1 MTATRGPK
9 HGKGTGEG
17 GGNSKPKRLSLTI
30 KSWDTIIAAVIGAA
44 ATIVATVIAVL
55 ATNGNGASSSPSP
68 SAAASSSP
76 SPSAA
81 EGKPGISDTPSAP
94 GTSGSPSVQ
103 GSPTDTPPPASPGE
117 TGSQGGVSVPSS
129 SLIRAATRG
138 NVSDLSQLPDPR
150 GEKYTLNDLKCGTA
164 DGSLSPRLGTW
175 TLSSRAYNYSAAY
188 PGVAGGPQFFYCPF
202 GHSWTGTLDVTQ
214 GIDYAAGPN
223 PPLFIGA
230 SILAYEGNKLVRW
243 DMGIAGGALK
253 HYEIKMTNVTG
264 FFLDTNTCA
273 NGCLPRSDN
282 FVWGSISM
290 YPS

>member
-1 MTATRGPK
+1 MAVTRGPK
-9 HGKGTGEG
+9 HGKGAGGG
-17 GGNSKPKRLSLTI
+17 GGNSKPKRLSPNAI
-30 KSWDTIIAAVIGAA
+30 AFWGTIIAAVIGAA
-44 ATIVATVIAVL
+44 ATIVAAVIAVS
-55 ATNGNGASSSPSP
+55 AANGNG
-68 SAAASSSP
+68 ASSSP

-81 EGKPGISDTPSAP
+81 EGKPGISDTPLAP

-103 GSPTDTPPPASPGE
+103 GSPAGTPPPTSPGE
-117 TGSQGGVSVPSS
+117 TGSQGGASLPSS
-129 SLIRAATRG
+129 SSIRAATRG
-138 NVSDLSQLPDPR
+138 NVSDLPQLPDPR
-150 GEKYTLNDLKCGTA
+150 GEKYTLNDLKCDTA

-214 GIDYAAGPN
+214 GIDYAAGPD

-273 NGCLPRSDN
+273 NGCLPRGDN